1 MKNLNK
7 FLKLLLCTTFFVIIF
22 NIGMFNKSYAA
33 DPLRTEV
40 IDKANDFLEA
50 GNTIKDQ
57 YVNGEKVKEAS
68 NNLYYI
74 FYTVGFVLAIII
86 GIILGIQFITAGADG
101 KAKVKESLIAY
112 GIGCVVL
119 FGSFG
124 IWRFVVTILPSLVD

>member
-1 MKNLNK
+1 MKIINN

-22 NIGMFNKSYAA
+22 NIGMNNNSYAT

-40 IDKANDFLEA
+40 IDRANDFLNA
-50 GNTIKDQ
+50 GDNVTGQ
-57 YVNGEKVKEAS
+57 YVNGENVKEAS
-68 NNLYYI
+68 NSIYYI

-86 GIILGIQFITAGADG
+86 GIILGIQFITEGADG

-112 GIGCVVL
+112 GIGCAVL

-124 IWRFVVTILPSLVD
+124 IWRLVVSILPSLVD